1 MIKLDQ
7 ALAAVEEA
15 RAEPKSKQ
23 DLLAEAVML
32 TVRQVRDCDDK
43 GLEELSR
50 RMSALAEAT
59 GLTESGARKIAW
71 GNG

>member
-1 MIKLDQ
+1 MTKLDQ
-7 ALAAVEEA
+7 ALAAVEKA
-15 RAEPKSKQ
+15 RTEPEPKQ
-23 DLLAEAVML
+23 NLLAEAVML
-32 TVRQVRDCDDK
+32 TVRQVRECDDK

-59 GLTESGARKIAW
+59 GLTESGARKNAW

>member
-32 TVRQVRDCDDK
+32 TVQQMRICDDK

-50 RMSALAEAT
+50 QMSDLAEST
-59 GLTESGARKIAW
+59 GLTEVRAQNIAW
-71 GNG
+71 RNE